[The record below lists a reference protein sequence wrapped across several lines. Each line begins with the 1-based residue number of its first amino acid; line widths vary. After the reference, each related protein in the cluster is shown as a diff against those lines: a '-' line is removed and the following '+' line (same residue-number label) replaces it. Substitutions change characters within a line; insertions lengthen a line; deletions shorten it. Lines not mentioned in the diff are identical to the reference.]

1 MKERFGLYPK
11 DGESEGIY
19 HDNPED
25 CIFWFSNGA
34 YFDPVTPECIFITG
48 DAYNLWD
55 RTEIWGQ
62 VKLAKP
68 IWDISPGLVTTIG
81 ERTATLG
88 GGSTLGSANVYTYR
102 TPDFML
108 SSAQNYHRKFD
119 GLFLRNLYFRI
130 EYFSEY
136 SHNKHFQL
144 VGLLVNSNHGKQL

>member
-11 DGESEGIY
+11 DGESEGIH

-48 DAYNLWD
+48 DAYDLWD

-68 IWDISPGLVTTIG
+68 IWDISPNLVTTIG
-81 ERTATLG
+81 ERTAAFG
-88 GGSTLGSANVYTYR
+88 GGSTLGMAIRVL
-102 TPDFML
+102 DF
-108 SSAQNYHRKFD
+108 SNGGYKI
-119 GLFLRNLYFRI
+119 RNIFA
-130 EYFSEY
+130 
-136 SHNKHFQL
+136 
-144 VGLLVNSNHGKQL
+144 